1 MKKELSHG
9 GKLPPQ
15 AIDLEEAVLGAIL
28 LERGTIDKVVSL
40 LEPNDFYLQAHKEIY
55 KSILSLY
62 NEKND
67 IDILTVTNGEIKK
80 ELELFLYNSGI
91 DSRPMF
97 YDITKHKH
105 LSFLFLSFKKKT

>member
-40 LEPNDFYLQAHKEIY
+40 LEPEDFYSEAHKEIY

-62 NEKND
+62 HQKND
-67 IDILTVTNGEIKK
+67 IDILTVTND
-80 ELELFLYNSGI
+80 L
-91 DSRPMF
+91 R
-97 YDITKHKH
+97 T
-105 LSFLFLSFKKKT
+105 KKKLDSIGGAFFVSSVTNRTASAQT